1 MTRKSYLPPFL
12 MLGLALL
19 LTSLASG
26 QEIPTFKEQTPRFP
40 TTYFKHPIQL
50 PVSMSG
56 DFGEIRSNHFHSG
69 LDLRT
74 GGKEGIKVYAPADG
88 YVSRINISAYGGGK
102 VLYIT
107 HPNGYKTVYMHLSAF
122 CGDIGKVVRRYQYEH
137 QTFTMDINLPPDSLP
152 VKQGQLVALTGNTGG
167 SGGPH
172 LHYEIRYAE
181 NDQPINPLY
190 FGVPYS
196 DPITPTIAGIKLYP
210 AEPSTTLNGK
220 HSSLQLDNQTDTV
233 TVAGRFYTGIYAHDG
248 MEKGSSSRNGVER
261 IELHVDGELFHRYQV
276 PTFLFEDT
284 RGINAII
291 DYAQYRKSREYYV
304 LSRQLR
310 GTPGHYSTA
319 YRDNGYLTFGD
330 GEVHR
335 LTYTVSDYKGNTARR
350 TFYVRGK
357 NAEPTNNALSNVLTG
372 GATAAYFKSFVMQQH
387 GFSLL
392 MEPGTIY
399 DNDIVTYSASPDGGG
414 LSPLH
419 RINLQRNPLPPH
431 LPITV
436 RLDIPESVPAALI
449 AKLTVVCIEGKN
461 LSACPTKRVGD
472 QLEATSRTFG
482 GFAVRLDT
490 VTPVIKPVNFKPG
503 QALRGA
509 TVKVKIS
516 DNLSGIVS
524 YSCYVNG
531 QWELAEHDGKT
542 STLTVDAACLRKGSN
557 SVTFRATDAVGN
569 TAEQTWKINK

>member
-40 TTYFKHPIQL
+40 TNYFKHPIQL

-137 QTFTMDINLPPDSLP
+137 QTFTMDINLSPDSLP

-196 DPITPTIAGIKLYP
+196 DPITPTI
-210 AEPSTTLNGK
+210 TR
-220 HSSLQLDNQTDTV
+220 HSAN
-233 TVAGRFYTGIYAHDG
+233 
-248 MEKGSSSRNGVER
+248 
-261 IELHVDGELFHRYQV
+261 LFRD
-276 PTFLFEDT
+276 EDDCT
-284 RGINAII
+284 C
-291 DYAQYRKSREYYV
+291 
-304 LSRQLR
+304 
-310 GTPGHYSTA
+310 
-319 YRDNGYLTFGD
+319 
-330 GEVHR
+330 
-335 LTYTVSDYKGNTARR
+335 
-350 TFYVRGK
+350 
-357 NAEPTNNALSNVLTG
+357 G
-372 GATAAYFKSFVMQQH
+372 GFKSK
-387 GFSLL
+387 SLNSSDRPNTSG
-392 MEPGTIY
+392 EPNSSPVSSFTTI
-399 DNDIVTYSASPDGGG
+399 V
-414 LSPLH
+414 PL
-419 RINLQRNPLPPH
+419 
-431 LPITV
+431 
-436 RLDIPESVPAALI
+436 SVP
-449 AKLTVVCIEGKN
+449 
-461 LSACPTKRVGD
+461 R
-472 QLEATSRTFG
+472 
-482 GFAVRLDT
+482 
-490 VTPVIKPVNFKPG
+490 
-503 QALRGA
+503 
-509 TVKVKIS
+509 
-516 DNLSGIVS
+516 
-524 YSCYVNG
+524 
-531 QWELAEHDGKT
+531 
-542 STLTVDAACLRKGSN
+542 
-557 SVTFRATDAVGN
+557 
-569 TAEQTWKINK
+569 